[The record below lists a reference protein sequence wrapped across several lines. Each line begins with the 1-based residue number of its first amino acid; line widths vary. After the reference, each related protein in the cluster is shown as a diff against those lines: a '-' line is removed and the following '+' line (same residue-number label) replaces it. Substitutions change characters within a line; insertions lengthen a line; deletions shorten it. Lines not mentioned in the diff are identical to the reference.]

1 MRENN
6 KANKL
11 TWQKTTSDKAE
22 LRLLARLR
30 QDQLEAAL
38 AGRIAESA
46 LYATEAQMLRKE
58 LQGELARTRVTCPTQ
73 A

>member
-1 MRENN
+1 MRENIKPN
-6 KANKL
+6 IFA
-11 TWQKTTSDKAE
+11 WQKSMGDKAE

-46 LYATEAQMLRKE
+46 LYATEAQLLREE
-58 LQGELARTRVTCPTQ
+58 LKDQMASTE
-73 A
+73 

>member
-6 KANKL
+6 KSNNLA
-11 TWQKTTSDKAE
+11 WQKPSSDKAE

-46 LYATEAQMLRKE
+46 LYAAEAQLLRE
-58 LQGELARTRVTCPTQ
+58 ELADHLASRD
-73 A
+73 

>member
-58 LQGELARTRVTCPTQ
+58 LQGELAHSRNLPNDQ